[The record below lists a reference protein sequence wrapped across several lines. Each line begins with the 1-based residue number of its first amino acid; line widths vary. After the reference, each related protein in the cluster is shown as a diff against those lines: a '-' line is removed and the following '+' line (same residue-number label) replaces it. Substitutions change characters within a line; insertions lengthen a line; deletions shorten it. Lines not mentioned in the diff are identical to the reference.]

1 MSDWTEAQVMEGY
14 RDESGNPINVQEELN
29 LIGGENQD
37 PYANLPVVE
46 ATQEDPFTSAVDQA
60 VAEVGTSQPTAS
72 PTQQPVVAD
81 SQEKGSSFNYTPA
94 LSQIQDIPVFGQLAA
109 YGTIAASKPSD
120 MSFDEWYDIQ
130 QKQMAR
136 YNAENPIMAPL
147 TSGIASGAF
156 GGVAGKALGSLG
168 TIGKTAGQ
176 VLMPTTPGAMAVSG
190 AAVASQQPQYSPE
203 ERGVLQSA
211 GRGILGGALGYG
223 VGKFAKMGRPEL
235 GIEAA
240 LANKETIDKPIP
252 KAGRMMGWYI
262 NKSKEKM
269 GPEAIGAIERL
280 EANPA
285 RFRDITNTTDARTQ
299 IAQETQDTL
308 KEIVD
313 ISDNKIRDIDNLA
326 TQFDESVK
334 MLANRSKELQEP
346 NDMTATHVREM
357 HDQFI
362 ETVLKPEYAR
372 AWSYLPTTDVYASN
386 PKTYGYPLK
395 NLISAFQL
403 AKFPEAKFKTGP
415 NASLER
421 NVNAVIDNDTERM
434 INGAIDSARKMTGL
448 EEAASFIRRN
458 RSVLTSPQSMEKP
471 EVQKMMLESFTSPDE
486 VRRLIQFV
494 DNVDPDYVHKRLS
507 DLFDGYKIEKGVART
522 TSEQIRKSSQAS
534 QAFGKIHHSIRDGI
548 SKYYDNENFD
558 SISKAANEINTKF
571 VLPLKAKIPM
581 LGTREDRTISAL
593 KSSVASEVSQV
604 YKTIEEAAARGLADP
619 DLIKYAKSVHTLGKI
634 FEGAKFKGMSADEA
648 ASAIAEGRFSASK
661 YLEAIA
667 KTDPQLAGNLTSTT
681 QLAQKLVSAKE
692 DYSNV
697 ISSAKGLFPE
707 IVKKLGGSK
716 GPSSATTMV
725 EQAAGP
731 GARNV
736 DTSKLESDALVGL
749 DNIFAYKFSG
759 DKSKVADAI
768 DRLRRIR
775 EVEALN
781 IPMKSAESYARRSA
795 ARAGIWAMGGRGAFA
810 LSEAM
815 AYLTAKFS
823 NGYTGGKW
831 SRANPYIIEKY
842 LQDKVAKKLIDKR
855 MGAWA
860 EAVGDNGPTVGSFV
874 IPKGSPDLMNIISD
888 IMKDKTL
895 SPIEKKKAVDKIN
908 ENGIEV
914 EMNDNGQ

>member
-1 MSDWTEAQVMEGY
+1 MEGY
-14 RDESGNPINVQEELN
+14 QDENGNPINVQEELN
-29 LIGGENQD
+29 LMGGDQQD
-37 PYANLPVVE
+37 PYANLPVVD
-46 ATQEDPFTSAVDQA
+46 AAQEDPFTSAVDQA
-60 VAEVGTSQPTAS
+60 VAEVGTPQPTVS
-72 PTQQPVVAD
+72 PTQTQQSNENQA
-81 SQEKGSSFNYTPA
+81 QQSSLNYTPA

-109 YGTIAASKPSD
+109 YGAIAASKPAD

-136 YNAENPIMAPL
+136 YNAENPKMAPL

-168 TIGKTAGQ
+168 AIGRTFGQ
-176 VLMPTTPGAMAVSG
+176 ALMPTTPGAMAVSG

-203 ERGVLQSA
+203 ERGVLPSA
-211 GRGILGGALGYG
+211 GRGVLGGALGYG
-223 VGKFAKMGRPEL
+223 VGKFAQMGRPEL

-240 LANKETIDKPIP
+240 LANKEIIEKPIP
-252 KAGRMMGWYI
+252 KSGRMMGWYI

-269 GPEAIGAIERL
+269 GPESIGAIEKL

-285 RFRDITNTTDARTQ
+285 RFRDVTNTTEARTQ

-308 KEIVD
+308 KEIVE
-313 ISDNKIRDIDNLA
+313 ISDDKIRDIDNLA

-334 MLANRSKELQEP
+334 LLANRSKELQEP
-346 NDMTATHVREM
+346 SDMTSTHAREM
-357 HDQFI
+357 HDAFI
-362 ETVLKPEYAR
+362 DNVLKPEYAR
-372 AWSYLPTTDVYASN
+372 AWAYLPTTDVYASN
-386 PKTYGYPLK
+386 PKAYGYPLK
-395 NLISAFQL
+395 NLISAFRS
-403 AKFPEAKFKTGP
+403 AKFAEAKFKTGP
-415 NASLER
+415 NAALER
-421 NVNAVIDNDTERM
+421 NVNAVIENDTERM
-434 INGAIDSARKMTGL
+434 ISGAIDSARKLTGL
-448 EEAASFIRRN
+448 QEAASFVRRN
-458 RSVLTSPQSMEKP
+458 RAVLTDPQSIDKP
-471 EVQKMMLESFTSPDE
+471 EVQKMMIESFTTPEE

-507 DLFDGYKIEKGVART
+507 DLFDGYKIERGVARN

-534 QAFGKIHHSIRDGI
+534 VAFGKIHHAIRDGI
-548 SKYYDNENFD
+548 SKHYANENFD

-581 LGTREDRTISAL
+581 VGTREDMTISAL
-593 KSSVASEVSQV
+593 KNSVASEVSQV

-634 FEGAKFKGMSADEA
+634 FTDGKFKGMSADEA
-648 ASAIAEGRFSASK
+648 ASAIAEGRFAAAK

-667 KTDPQLAGNLTSTT
+667 KTDPQLSGNLTSTT
-681 QLAQKLVSAKE
+681 QLAQKLVAAKE
-692 DYSNV
+692 NYNNV

-707 IVKKLGGSK
+707 IVKKLKSSR
-716 GPSSATTMV
+716 GPSSVTSMI

-731 GARNV
+731 GTRNV
-736 DTSKLESDALVGL
+736 DTSKLESDALIGL
-749 DNIFAYKFSG
+749 ENIFNYKFSG

-768 DRLRRIR
+768 EKLRRIR

-781 IPMKSAESYARRSA
+781 IPTKSAESYAGRSA
-795 ARAGIWAMGGRGAFA
+795 ARAGVWAIGGRGAFA
-810 LSEAM
+810 LTEAM

-823 NGYTGGKW
+823 SGYTGGKW
-831 SRANPYIIEKY
+831 TQANPYIIEKY
-842 LQDKVAKKLIDKR
+842 LQDKVANKLIDKR

-860 EAVGDNGPTVGSFV
+860 EAVGDNGPSAGSFV
-874 IPKGSPDLMNIISD
+874 IAKGSPDLMYIIND
-888 IMKDKTL
+888 IMKDKSL

>member
-1 MSDWTEAQVMEGY
+1 MEGY
-14 RDESGNPINVQEELN
+14 QDENGNPINVQEELN
-29 LIGGENQD
+29 LIGGDQQD
-37 PYANLPVVE
+37 PYANLPVVD
-46 ATQEDPFTSAVDQA
+46 AAQEDPFTSAVDQA
-60 VAEVGTSQPTAS
+60 VAEVGTPQPTVS
-72 PTQQPVVAD
+72 PTQQPMTAETQD
-81 SQEKGSSFNYTPA
+81 QGSQFNYTPA
-94 LSQIQDIPVFGQLAA
+94 LSQIQDIPMIGQLSA
-109 YGTIAASKPSD
+109 YGLIAASKPAD

-136 YNAENPIMAPL
+136 YNVENPIMAPL

-156 GGVAGKALGSLG
+156 GGVVGKALGSLG
-168 TIGKTAGQ
+168 TLGKTAGQ
-176 VLMPTTPGAMAVSG
+176 VLMPKTPGAMSVSG
-190 AAVASQQPQYSPE
+190 AAVASQQPQYSSE
-203 ERGVLQSA
+203 ERGVLPSA
-211 GRGILGGALGYG
+211 VRGVLGGALGYG
-223 VGKFAKMGRPEL
+223 IGKFSQMGRPEL

-252 KAGRMMGWYI
+252 KSGRMMGWYI

-269 GPEAIGAIERL
+269 GPEAIGAIEKL

-308 KEIVD
+308 KEIVA

-334 MLANRSKELQEP
+334 LLANRSKELQEP
-346 NDMTATHVREM
+346 SDMTSTHVREM
-357 HDQFI
+357 HDAFI
-362 ETVLKPEYAR
+362 DNVLKPEYAR
-372 AWSYLPTTDVYASN
+372 AWAYLPTTDVYASN
-386 PKTYGYPLK
+386 PKAYGYPLK
-395 NLISAFQL
+395 NLVSAFRS
-403 AKFPEAKFKTGP
+403 AKFAEAKFKTGP

-421 NVNAVIDNDTERM
+421 NVNAIVDSDTERM
-434 INGAIDSARKMTGL
+434 INGAIDSARRLTGL
-448 EEAASFIRRN
+448 NEAASFIRRN
-458 RSVLTSPQSMEKP
+458 RSVLTNQQSLETP
-471 EVQKMMLESFTSPDE
+471 EVQKLALESLTSPDE
-486 VRRLIQFV
+486 VRQLIQFV
-494 DNVDPDYVHKRLS
+494 ENVDPDYVHKRLS
-507 DLFDGYKIEKGVART
+507 DLFDGYKIERGVARST
-522 TSEQIRKSSQAS
+522 HEQVRKSSQAIV
-534 QAFGKIHHSIRDGI
+534 AFGKIHNAIRDGI
-548 SKYYDNENFD
+548 SKHYANENFD

-581 LGTREDRTISAL
+581 VGTREDMTISAL
-593 KSSVASEVSQV
+593 KNSVASEVSQV

-648 ASAIAEGRFSASK
+648 ASSIAEGRFSAAK
-661 YLEAIA
+661 YLDAIA

-681 QLAQKLVSAKE
+681 QLAQKLVAAKE

-731 GARNV
+731 GSRNV

-768 DRLRRIR
+768 ERLRRIR

-781 IPMKSAESYARRSA
+781 IPTKSEESHARRSA
-795 ARAGIWAMGGRGAFA
+795 SRAGIWAMGGRGAFA

-831 SRANPYIIEKY
+831 TQANPYIIEKY
-842 LQDKVAKKLIDKR
+842 LKDKVAKKLIDKR

-860 EAVGDNGPTVGSFV
+860 EAVGDNGPAVGSLI
-874 IPKGSPDLMNIISD
+874 IPKGSPDLMNVISD

-914 EMNDNGQ
+914 EINENGQ